1 MDASWADPRSTKSS
15 FWNVIFTYC
24 TQQRTISLS
33 DCDTQRKVN
42 FLQWPANTS
51 SVAGLR
57 RSAKALPKAK
67 TCTKKRSSSLFG
79 GLLLIWSTSAFWIPA
94 KLFYLRSMLSK
105 SMSCPENCNACSRHL
120 STERTQFFS
129 MTRPNCTSHS
139 QHFKSWM
146 NWAVEFYLICHVHLT
161 SCQPATT
168 PSSILATFC
177 RENGST
183 TSIRQKMLS
192 KSLSNP

>member
-1 MDASWADPRSTKSS
+1 MPHELTLDQQNHHFEMSSSLIVRNNELFLCQIVTRNEKWILYNDRQIPAQWLDWEEAPKHFPKPKLAPKKWSW
-15 FWNVIFTYC
+15 
-24 TQQRTISLS
+24 
-33 DCDTQRKVN
+33 
-42 FLQWPANTS
+42 
-51 SVAGLR
+51 
-57 RSAKALPKAK
+57 
-67 TCTKKRSSSLFG
+67 SLFG

-129 MTRPNCTSHS
+129 MTRPNCTSHN

-146 NWAVEFYLICHVHLT
+146 NWTVEFYLICHVHLT

-183 TSIRQKMLS
+183 TNIRQKMLS
-192 KSLSNP
+192 KSLLNP